1 MFKMLMVTGIL
12 LVNGSGAYAKGLP
25 AYEVEAVKNIKCLNE
40 SSSFQIVNQGNPR
53 NKADAQLEDVQGDV
67 SFGGVWLWIVG
78 YKEGHL
84 TKRTQYHTSWGGVLT
99 VTQTTSFGSKACGR
113 GACFPKST
121 SMSISAQYI
130 DSELKEQFYECH
142 EVTL

>member
-67 SFGGVWLWIVG
+67 SFGGVWLWTVG
-78 YKEGHL
+78 YEGGHISER
-84 TKRTQYHTSWGGVLT
+84 TKFRTQWGGMLT
-99 VTQTTSFGSKACGR
+99 VTKTTKGCGR
-113 GACFPKST
+113 GICLPDPDST
-121 SMSISAQYI
+121 SISAQYI